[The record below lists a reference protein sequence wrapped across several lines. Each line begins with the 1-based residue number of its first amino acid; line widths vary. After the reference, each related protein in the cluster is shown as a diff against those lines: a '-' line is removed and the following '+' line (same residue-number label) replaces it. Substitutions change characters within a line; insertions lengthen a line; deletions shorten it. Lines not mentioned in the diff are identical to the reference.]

1 MSNLAAEELHP
12 GDTVEFGVSR
22 ISLVRVQDMQQLG
35 YFGSGVGRVPGV
47 EEVPEMEG
55 KLVVF
60 EAYFH
65 RWPSSACTSIRGG
78 GPAKI
83 RGPGPPA
90 DAECRGGLG
99 EVCLGD
105 DFVWW
110 SALCGGLRKALL
122 SALAKEENWT

>member
-1 MSNLAAEELHP
+1 VEWGVFRICSNLGILA
-12 GDTVEFGVSR
+12 VEWGVFRGRRRSPSR
-22 ISLVRVQDMQQLG
+22 RASWSCL
-35 YFGSGVGRVPGV
+35 
-47 EEVPEMEG
+47 
-55 KLVVF
+55 KL
-60 EAYFH
+60 FH

-78 GPAKI
+78 GPAEI

-90 DAECRGGLG
+90 GAECCGGPG

-110 SALCGGLRKALL
+110 SALYGGLRKALL